1 MEIPPKFESV
11 LLFHPGLVMTITPA
25 PSSEPDVPNNGDTM
39 PLLTI
44 YLLNILAKASIAQ
57 FCSEAGANP
66 TAAEPIGMILISIFA
81 NAKYL
86 FREKSLIEILMA
98 KFRIVCPVLFGVRGN
113 DKTEEGR
120 ARLGWKKDANDNWIS
135 EQEHNDRM
143 TGLGAGFAS
152 ICLRDFSKSKLRN
165 PWPATHYWFALASIS
180 STPQGETSSTQFVVT
195 KALIDNYTH
204 KFVNLFGDMGVR
216 ALHVVLEDF
225 PRKAPEGNVAAS
237 SLQVLAT
244 KLRRDTG
251 LVLAVS

>member
-1 MEIPPKFESV
+1 MPIPPKFEKD
-11 LLFHPGLVMTITPA
+11 LLFPPALVMTITPV
-25 PSSEPDVPNNGDTM
+25 PSSEADVPNNGDTM

-44 YLLNILAKASIAQ
+44 YLLNILAKVSISQ

-66 TAAEPIGMILISIFA
+66 NAAEPIGTVLVSVFA
-81 NAKYL
+81 NPNYL
-86 FREKSLIEILMA
+86 FRGVSLIEILMA

-143 TGLGAGFAS
+143 TGLGAGYAS
-152 ICLRDFSKSKLRN
+152 ICLRNFSKSSMRN
-165 PWPATHYWFALASIS
+165 PWPATNYWFSLASIS

-195 KALIDNYTH
+195 KALVDNYTS
-204 KFVNLFGDMGVR
+204 KFVGLFGDMGVR
-216 ALHVVLEDF
+216 ALHVVLEEF
-225 PRKAPEGNVAAS
+225 PRKAPQGNVAAS
-237 SLQVLAT
+237 SLQVLAA

-251 LVLAVS
+251 LVLKVS